1 METKTEIADI
11 KETKTEVAD
20 KPSDIGS
27 PDASSLQPA
36 VSKREAS
43 PHLHKLQDQK

>member
-11 KETKTEVAD
+11 RETKTEVAD

-27 PDASSLQPA
+27 PDASSFDLQYQ
-36 VSKREAS
+36 KRETS
-43 PHLHKLQDQK
+43 THLPKLQDQK

>member
-11 KETKTEVAD
+11 KETKTQVAD

-27 PDASSLQPA
+27 ADTSSLQTAP
-36 VSKREAS
+36 KTNLR
-43 PHLHKLQDQK
+43 HLLSKLQDQK